1 MLGRQAATRW
11 PVPSTGLPSAW
22 PVRASHGAAGAIGPR
37 RGGGCSRSLHGN
49 GVLGAGRG
57 RPLPGATASAAIVG
71 RAVGSG
77 RHVAAGCSA
86 YWWRL
91 DAVATAAAAS
101 SVSGPRSAAK
111 PDATAHLF
119 ATDRILFRTAWSQVK
134 TRFVAERE
142 GIDRARRSV

>member
-1 MLGRQAATRW
+1 MLGRRQAAARW
-11 PVPSTGLPSAW
+11 PAPSAGLPSATR

-37 RGGGCSRSLHGN
+37 RGGGCGRSLHGD

-134 TRFVAERE
+134 KILFVATSEEE
-142 GIDRARRSV
+142 G